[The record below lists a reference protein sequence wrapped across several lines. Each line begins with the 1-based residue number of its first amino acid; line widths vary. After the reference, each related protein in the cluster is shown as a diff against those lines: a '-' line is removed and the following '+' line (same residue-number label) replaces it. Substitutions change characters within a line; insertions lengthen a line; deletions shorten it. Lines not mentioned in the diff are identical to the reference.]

1 MRNLIDFFV
10 RYSSW
15 ILYLLYVVICC
26 ILLFDRNPFQHH
38 VFMTSAGGVSS
49 TLYDATNSVTSYFN
63 LREINDDLQRQ
74 NARLESELLAMRS
87 QLENYQERYYGD
99 TMTVDEPMIQCDFI
113 IARAI
118 NNSIHR
124 PKNYITINKGRL
136 DSIRPEMGIVDQ
148 NGVVG
153 IVNIVTDNY
162 ARAISVLNPDFSLQC
177 KVKGNDAFG
186 SLVWDGKD
194 YREAILQEIPRHTVY
209 EQGDTIVTSGH
220 SAIFPEGI
228 PVGTII
234 GDEKTIDDNF
244 RTLRIRLFTDFSRLS
259 TVRVISNAHLNEL
272 KEVEKDSNSTDKK

>member
-1 MRNLIDFFV
+1 MRNLIDFLV

-15 ILYLLYVVICC
+15 ILYLFYVVICC

-49 TLYDATNSVTSYFN
+49 TLYDVTNSVTSYFN

-74 NARLESELLAMRS
+74 NARLESEMLALRS

-99 TMTVDEPMIQCDFI
+99 TMTVVDPLVQCDFI
-113 IARAI
+113 IAGAI

-124 PKNYITINKGRL
+124 PKNYITINKGKL
-136 DSIRPEMGIVDQ
+136 DGIRPEMGIVDQ

-162 ARAISVLNPDFSLQC
+162 ARAISVLNPDFSLSC

-186 SLVWDGKD
+186 SLIWDGKD

-209 EQGDTIVTSGH
+209 EKGDTIVTSGY
-220 SAIFPEGI
+220 SAVFPEGI
-228 PVGTII
+228 PVGVII

-259 TVRVISNAHLNEL
+259 TVRVISNAHLDEL
-272 KEVEKDSNSTDKK
+272 KEVEADTRSNQK